1 MNKIIL
7 LVEDNDDDAQL
18 TLRALKK
25 VGILNEVVVARDG
38 FEALDYL
45 FATGAYSERP
55 LHALPQ
61 IVLLDL
67 NLPSLGGLDVL
78 KRIREHAVTRLLPV
92 VMLTSSKEEDDVMR
106 SYRFGANSYVR
117 KPVDFADFM
126 NVARSIGM
134 YWLLLNEVP
143 PVTAGLP

>member
-1 MNKIIL
+1 VNKIIL

-25 VGILNEVVVARDG
+25 VGILNEVVLARDG

-45 FATGAYSERP
+45 FATGVHAERP
-55 LHALPQ
+55 SHALPQ

-67 NLPSLGGLDVL
+67 NLPSLSGLDVL
-78 KRIREHAVTRLLPV
+78 KRIRDNPVTGLLPV

-117 KPVDFADFM
+117 KPVDFAEFV

-143 PVTAGLP
+143 PVNAGLP

>member
-25 VGILNEVVVARDG
+25 VGILNEVVLARDG

-45 FATGAYSERP
+45 FATGVHAERP

-67 NLPSLGGLDVL
+67 NLPSLSGLDVL
-78 KRIREHAVTRLLPV
+78 KRIRDNPVTGLLPV

-117 KPVDFADFM
+117 KPVDFAEFV